1 MGKEQ
6 MLVIG
11 GILGSLVLIIGGALV
26 VNEMKFG
33 GDPAK
38 LLTKG
43 RGVHW
48 HAQFTASVCGQEQ
61 NMKTG
66 GNGVMGSLHT
76 HNDAQAHMEGV
87 FKTADE
93 ITVKRYL
100 QVAGV
105 PVSDKGIFNKTD
117 GSACSN
123 EATTS
128 ARLYGKVND
137 QDVSTILDYPMHDNK
152 KPADQ
157 VDKIRLIYE

>member
-6 MLVIG
+6 LFVIG

-26 VNEMKFG
+26 LNQMKFG

-61 NMKTG
+61 NMKIG
-66 GNGVMGSLHT
+66 GNGSMGSLHT

-87 FKTADE
+87 FKTVDE

-100 QVAGV
+100 QITGV
-105 PVSDKGIFNKTD
+105 PTSDKGIFNKTD
-117 GSACSN
+117 GSPCSN

-137 QDVSTILDYPMHDNK
+137 QVVGNILNYPMHDAN

-157 VDKIRLIYE
+157 IDQIRLIYE